1 MNNTLPY
8 PPFEAIKIQ
17 DMDDFLGRLPK
28 LPMILQPHDVNHHD
42 WIRLTQDLSLAWA
55 GKMPIPP
62 ERSAIPPKRANVVAE
77 LLHAWNTAY
86 FLPRSVEVVLY
97 KGNIRYSGPKAGV
110 ADLPRNHD
118 EEDDDDDSS
127 SSSSEDSSSDEP
139 FYGAPPQST
148 GVYGSPY
155 SVPPTHSHYAAEV
168 HEARRRRREEKA
180 ERKRR
185 RKEKRMK
192 RKQREREKKYS
203 LYIVYTGTM
212 RSGFPAAPARH
223 Y

>member
-1 MNNTLPY
+1 VNNALPY
-8 PPFEAIKIQ
+8 PPFDAIKIQ

-62 ERSAIPPKRANVVAE
+62 ERSAIPPRRANVVAE

-97 KGNIRYSGPKAGV
+97 KGNIRYSGPKAGI
-110 ADLPRNHD
+110 ADLPHNRG
-118 EEDDDDDSS
+118 EEDDDEDSS
-127 SSSSEDSSSDEP
+127 SPSSEDSSSDEP
-139 FYGAPPQST
+139 FYGAPQQST

-155 SVPPTHSHYAAEV
+155 GLPPTHPHYAAEV
-168 HEARRRRREEKA
+168 HEARRKRREEKA

-185 RKEKRMK
+185 RREKRMK

-212 RSGFPAAPARH
+212 PGGFPAARSRP